1 MDGPRQDD
9 CTPSGIST
17 SQLRSTFLFEFRLK
31 IVRMWITRVWNPLSE
46 FPYFLQVLQ
55 EKVRQNVIWGYWRWT
70 GNSPSPFYLVTGEVS
85 PGTPPVGFASE
96 VWNLSFFSRLIIRQL
111 KKYWFRTLYEKKGFG
126 TGYVVTIYR

>member
-1 MDGPRQDD
+1 MDYKG
-9 CTPSGIST
+9 
-17 SQLRSTFLFEFRLK
+17 LESTFGVPKSSPDPPGKGSTKSHLGLLEMDWKQSISIFF
-31 IVRMWITRVWNPLSE
+31 
-46 FPYFLQVLQ
+46 
-55 EKVRQNVIWGYWRWT
+55 GY
-70 GNSPSPFYLVTGEVS
+70 GEVS